1 VRAAGGI
8 PAPTIFWFTNG
19 VPITQVPASANRVL
33 RSGTEYFR
41 NVRQGAT
48 MKLQRIGSNK
58 HGYVFAAV
66 YQNVLLPPSFVRPP
80 LAVTY
85 AVEQQ

>member
-1 VRAAGGI
+1 
-8 PAPTIFWFTNG
+8 
-19 VPITQVPASANRVL
+19 VPASANRVL
-33 RSGTEYFR
+33 RSGKEYFR